1 MMDEILKEII
11 KKDEVQV
18 HYILE
23 QKNAERDF
31 IEVVVVYSLK
41 DYMAIIDSEKR
52 DFLSIENEDF
62 YKARLRPLGLFDDN
76 RITREKVVAFIKN
89 QDLTDRKF
97 LKLRM
102 TGHLVINEAEVDYKP
117 NRANPWMG
125 WSLIAI
131 ITLQVFAGLFVVYAT
146 HPDLSDKF
154 FPHLMVM
161 STWLFFCG
169 LLHYIFIAPSEFMKS
184 KGVY

>member
-1 MMDEILKEII
+1 MNEIFQEII

-31 IEVVVVYSLK
+31 LEVVVVYSLK

-52 DFLSIENEDF
+52 DFLSIDNEDF

-76 RITREKVVAFIKN
+76 RKTREKVVQFIKN
-89 QDLTDRKF
+89 QDITDRKF

-102 TGHLVINEAEVDYKP
+102 TGHLIISETKIDYKP

-125 WSLIAI
+125 WTLIAI
-131 ITLQVFAGLFVVYAT
+131 ITLEIFAGLFSIYVT
-146 HPDLSDKF
+146 NPDLSNKF

-169 LLHYIFIAPSEFMKS
+169 ALHFIFIAPSDFMKK
-184 KGVY
+184 KGIY

>member
-23 QKNAERDF
+23 QKNAERD
-31 IEVVVVYSLK
+31 IVEVVVVYSLK

-52 DFLSIENEDF
+52 DFLPIDNEAF

-76 RITREKVVAFIKN
+76 RKTREKVVQFIKN

-97 LKLRM
+97 LQLRM
-102 TGHLVINEAEVDYKP
+102 TGHLVINETEVDYKP
-117 NRANPWMG
+117 NHANPRIG

-131 ITLQVFAGLFVVYAT
+131 ITLEIFAGLFSVYAT

-161 STWLFFCG
+161 STWLVFCEILRFF
-169 LLHYIFIAPSEFMKS
+169 FIAPSEFMKS
-184 KGVY
+184 RGVY